1 MAANFLDI
9 TAANVV
15 TWLGMLVTLTA
26 FWVKLK
32 EKVVN
37 LENAQNEA
45 KKDIKERFD
54 HIDRVIEE
62 VKSQGSPSSRT
73 AIMVLNSRVESQNS
87 RLSRV
92 EDAVMKFVEIQAD
105 IKWIGEWVK
114 KQIAKE

>member
-37 LENAQNEA
+37 LENSQNEG
-45 KKDIKERFD
+45 KKDSKERFD

-73 AIMVLNSRVESQNS
+73 AITVLNSRVDSQNF

-105 IKWIGEWVK
+105 IKWISEWVR
-114 KQIAKE
+114 KQISKE